1 MADLLGLVAEADRWQ
16 TCRAWLLRL
25 TGGRLAGLSC

>member
-1 MADLLGLVAEADRWQ
+1 MTDLSGLVAEADRWQ

-25 TGGRLAGLSC
+25 TGDRLVGLGC